1 MLDAALSVR
10 GAACATC
17 ACRRWSFSSPDMM
30 DKGVED
36 RASTLYY
43 GLVSAKPRPSNH
55 FVEEARRGRRG
66 GGDKLVTCP
75 HGTLRSRFPR
85 SEGQNVVFSRDL
97 MFWTVILV
105 TVILNR

>member
-1 MLDAALSVR
+1 M
-10 GAACATC
+10 
-17 ACRRWSFSSPDMM
+17 
-30 DKGVED
+30 ED
-36 RASTLYY
+36 RATTLYY

-55 FVEEARRGRRG
+55 FVEEARR